1 MEIKDNE
8 KSSDQP
14 FVDMAN
20 RGISFTL
27 ILVVLTIA
35 AIAMVVVYGLSWQ
48 RLIFQYPRWS
58 AYCLLIASLLRLL
71 AIAGIWRWK
80 KIAVILYSLI
90 AMATTVIW
98 FAVGEPVQSIFG
110 MIGAILVASM
120 STLKWSR
127 MSWKLMNSQH

>member
-48 RLIFQYPRWS
+48 RLIFLYPRWS

-90 AMATTVIW
+90 AMTTTP
-98 FAVGEPVQSIFG
+98 PVFDRLE
-110 MIGAILVASM
+110 MAY
-120 STLKWSR
+120 LKWLKIVFVVLCSVVTVQNR
-127 MSWKLMNSQH
+127 IWSLGRYGI